1 MVPFKLVMY
10 MCHLEMVEA
19 VITQVKPII
28 NENISSQCTRS
39 QSLVASGS
47 IPQVASELI
56 YILVLPT

>member
-1 MVPFKLVMY
+1 MY